1 MPLPSSFLSYTIRIS
16 TSLIRLCG
24 APTMNAQLLNPFTI
38 DIPDSVSSTLS
49 TAECSTL
56 LFNHGRSTLSGQY
69 LAVGRSDGYITLW
82 DIETRSVLR
91 LLSGHVRA
99 VTGLAWSSNNRY
111 LASCGGDWNV
121 VIWDL
126 KANDQSGGGAVM
138 RNTPGG
144 SGGGGEEG
152 KVAFA
157 SERKRTLRFD
167 CAVTSVQFAPQ
178 SSRRLVVVLASQEAF
193 LVDLQER
200 VRIRRRRG
208 KDAQIEVEDVKH
220 APTRIPLI
228 SARRTTSEERDDGE
242 TTTTAGITAARFTPD
257 SRFIVA
263 GTSKGV
269 LLIFDAHSGEL
280 VDEQKVLGT
289 TSGVKELAFD
299 SAGRYLV
306 VNCNDRALR
315 VLSVSTSRSSSLSL
329 TLLHRIQDMIQRTAW
344 NNIGFSPSS
353 DYIFAGAAHKASHNI
368 YIWDRTSST
377 LSKILEGPKD
387 WSIGVDWHP
396 ARPMLASVSN
406 TGAIYV
412 WFTPTEE
419 IWSAYAP
426 GFEELEENQ
435 EYEER
440 EDEFDFIDG
449 KGDKDKRRMEE
460 EEAALVRIGRHSERM
475 GVERRGNGV
484 DARSVWDL
492 LEAAEEERRGVR
504 ARALDMVL
512 RRCGELSEDS
522 GWIATG
528 EGEQER
534 RLKFELLD
542 DDDSDTFVIP
552 PRLEID
558 YSDFHDDHF

>member
-1 MPLPSSFLSYTIRIS
+1 
-16 TSLIRLCG
+16 
-24 APTMNAQLLNPFTI
+24 MNAQLLNPFTI

-69 LAVGRSDGYITLW
+69 LAVGRSDGFITLW
-82 DIETRSVLR
+82 DIETKSVLR

-99 VTGLAWSSNNRY
+99 VTGLAWSTNNRY

-121 VIWDL
+121 VLWDL
-126 KANDQSGGGAVM
+126 GANTQSGRGGLM
-138 RNTPGG
+138 RDTPGG
-144 SGGGGEEG
+144 SGEGKEEG
-152 KVAFA
+152 MDPRVRLGR
-157 SERKRTLRFD
+157 ERKRTLRFD

-178 SSRRLVVVLASQEAF
+178 SSRRLVVVLSSQEAF
-193 LVDLQER
+193 LVNLQER

-208 KDAQIEVEDVKH
+208 KDAQVQVEDVER

-228 SARRTTSEERDDGE
+228 SARRTASEEQDDGE

-269 LLIFDAHSGEL
+269 LLIFDASTGEL
-280 VDEQKVLGT
+280 VDEQKVLST

-315 VLSVSTSRSSSLSL
+315 VLSISTTSSQSDARPSLSL

-368 YIWDRTSST
+368 YIWDRSSST

-396 ARPMLASVSN
+396 NRPMLASVSN

-460 EEAALVRIGRHSERM
+460 EEAALVRIGKHA
-475 GVERRGNGV
+475 ERRSGSGAGIGV
-484 DARSVWDL
+484 DERSVWDL
-492 LEAAEEERRGVR
+492 LETVEEERRRVR
-504 ARALDMVL
+504 GRALEMVL
-512 RRCGELSEDS
+512 GRCWELREDT
-522 GWIATG
+522 GWTATE

-534 RLKFELLD
+534 MLEFELLD
-542 DDDSDTFVIP
+542 DDDHDTFVIP